1 MRVSLSSRTIVPR
14 VLVVALTLSL
24 GCRTSSAPAPPPQEP
39 TSGGGGPEVAG
50 EGGGAGGAGGAG
62 GGDPAEAGEL
72 AGGAAS
78 EGGEPREGEG
88 GEGGETP
95 DAVAV
100 TPGAQAT
107 TAALEPLPAP
117 LFASPAN
124 SKKSDARC
132 GQDPGVGEAV
142 RPFNLKTPEG
152 QELSLASLRGKVV
165 LLNFWGTW
173 CKPCLEELPEF
184 DRLYRRYRKHGLVVV
199 AVATDSDPAPV
210 QDFAKL
216 RKLATKLV
224 IGGEAHANAYKSPNF
239 PFTFVVDA
247 KGVIRG
253 SYRGYKPECMSKLEA
268 DLRAELEKQRPK
280 K

>member
-14 VLVVALTLSL
+14 VLLVALTLSI
-24 GCRTSSAPAPPPQEP
+24 GCRTSSEPAPPPQEP
-39 TSGGGGPEVAG
+39 TSGGGGPAVAV
-50 EGGGAGGAGGAG
+50 EGDGGAGGAG

-72 AGGAAS
+72 AGAAAS

-88 GEGGETP
+88 GEPREDETP
-95 DAVAV
+95 DAVAA
-100 TPGAQAT
+100 TPGAQTT
-107 TAALEPLPAP
+107 TAAIEPLPAP

-132 GQDPGVGEAV
+132 GQDPGVGEAA
-142 RPFNLKTPEG
+142 RPFTLKTPEG

-268 DLRAELEKQRPK
+268 DLRAELEKLRPK